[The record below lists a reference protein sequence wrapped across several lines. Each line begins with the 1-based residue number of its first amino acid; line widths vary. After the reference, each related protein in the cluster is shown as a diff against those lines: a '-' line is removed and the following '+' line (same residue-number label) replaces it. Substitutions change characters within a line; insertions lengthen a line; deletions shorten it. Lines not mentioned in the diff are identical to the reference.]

1 MQKTQSK
8 VIESLAGGVLMT
20 TKARMKR
27 AETLAVSRLMKS
39 TINTAS
45 PPSLAGVRLKK
56 KQY

>member
-1 MQKTQSK
+1 MQKSQSK

-39 TINTAS
+39 TINTTS
-45 PPSLAGVRLKK
+45 PSLAGVGLKK